1 MLPPLKLVNNRH
13 HRESIPEA
21 SVHMKSMENS
31 QQSPRT
37 FSKPPRTPYLRKKL
51 KEEAKYH
58 CHARGISLLATLIS
72 KKKKRERIQLYY
84 KEHIVYYLLIITL
97 NKCQTQRSKIISGL
111 MHHLCSMWW
120 PCNWLKIMKCI
131 HYAELCVCLTLPDLG
146 AQIPSLIM
154 LSFCINGRAPSEPN
168 YNKVPLSPF
177 FPLFATSLW
186 LASPVHWS
194 SSIQPKTHTP
204 SSSSSSAPSIL
215 AGIST
220 EFLLQPYWFCLQPLH
235 TTTRVIFFFF

>member
-1 MLPPLKLVNNRH
+1 MFYVMALQLTKNNEMYSLCRIVCVFNSSRPWCPDTLSDNVKLLH
-13 HRESIPEA
+13 
-21 SVHMKSMENS
+21 
-31 QQSPRT
+31 
-37 FSKPPRTPYLRKKL
+37 KL
-51 KEEAKYH
+51 
-58 CHARGISLLATLIS
+58 L
-72 KKKKRERIQLYY
+72 
-84 KEHIVYYLLIITL
+84 
-97 NKCQTQRSKIISGL
+97 
-111 MHHLCSMWW
+111 
-120 PCNWLKIMKCI
+120 
-131 HYAELCVCLTLPDLG
+131 
-146 AQIPSLIM
+146 
-154 LSFCINGRAPSEPN
+154 APSEPN

-235 TTTRVIFFFF
+235 TTTRVIFFFFLTLETRLLYSNLLSQG